1 MALVSAGVS
10 SDKAPLLVVLSLVVP
25 DWPLPVSV
33 VKPSNS
39 GEAEVSLVKVM
50 ERVPWLQTL
59 EALSWRTYTV

>member
-10 SDKAPLLVVLSLVVP
+10 SDKAPLLVSLSLVVP

-33 VKPSNS
+33 SKPSNS

-50 ERVPWLQTL
+50 ERVP
-59 EALSWRTYTV
+59 